1 MMEDEL
7 NHWSANFGLPQQSK
21 PWTPPERLRVYVAQS
36 NSPNLRAADH
46 FSLAHNMA
54 YVGQQRLTDRA
65 RPGMRVTIAF
75 TDATRACPDEQLVG
89 LLVADLVSAGVAET
103 DITLLCATGLHRP
116 TTQAERL
123 AKLGP
128 ELVERLDIV
137 DHQALNP
144 AELVHLGEIEGLPV
158 VVNRRC
164 VETDLLLATGVVEP
178 HQYAGY
184 SGGAKTAVIG
194 CGGEATIQ
202 ATHGPAML
210 DHPGTRLGA
219 VEGNPFQAF
228 VRQAG
233 ARIGLA
239 YVVNVL
245 LDETEE
251 IIAAAA
257 GEPAEVHDH
266 LVEQARRIYEAPAP
280 RPAHLALAG
289 VSAVKATNLYQASRA
304 ATYLALADRTPLLPG
319 APIVLPAPIP
329 EGAGQGTGEQRFFD
343 ILSAAESPAQL
354 IAELRRTG
362 FPAGAQRAYILAQVL
377 AQHPVIVVGAEHP
390 EIVQACHMHAAPDL
404 ESGLA
409 LAEKL
414 ARQHFGIAA
423 PQRLDFLVVPHAL
436 LTLPKLVTE

>member
-1 MMEDEL
+1 MH
-7 NHWSANFGLPQQSK
+7 NSTLPDF
-21 PWTPPERLRVYVAQS
+21 PTPNRLRLHIAESGAQH
-36 NSPNLRAADH
+36 RH
-46 FSLAHNMA
+46 ISLADDLVYM
-54 YVGQQRLTDRA
+54 GRQRLADLA
-65 RPGMRVTIAF
+65 RPGMRVTIAC

-89 LLVADLVSAGVAET
+89 LLVAELASAGVAEV

-116 TTQAERL
+116 TTPAERL

-128 ELVERLDIV
+128 RLLERLHIV
-137 DHQALNP
+137 DHQAMDP
-144 AELVHLGEIEGLPV
+144 GELVNLGEIDGLPV

-184 SGGAKTAVIG
+184 SGGAKTVVIG

-210 DHPGTRLGA
+210 DHPGVRLGA
-219 VEGNPFQAF
+219 IEGNPFQAF
-228 VRQAG
+228 GRRAG

-245 LDETEE
+245 LNEAGE

-257 GEPAEVHDH
+257 GEPAAVHDY
-266 LVEQARRIYEAPAP
+266 LVERARQVYETPVP

-289 VSAVKATNLYQASRA
+289 VSAAKAANLYQASRA
-304 ATYLALADRTPLLPG
+304 ATYLALTDRTPLLPG
-319 APIVLPAPIP
+319 APILLPAPIP
-329 EGAGQGTGEQRFFD
+329 EGAGQGAGEQRFLD

-354 IAELRRTG
+354 IAELRRNG
-362 FPAGAQRAYILAQVL
+362 FPAGGQRAYILAQVL
-377 AQHPVIVVGAEHP
+377 ARHPVIVAGAEHP
-390 EIVQACHMHAAPDL
+390 EIVRACHMQAAPDL
-404 ESGLA
+404 ASGLA
-409 LAEKL
+409 LAENL

-423 PQRLDFLVVPHAL
+423 PLPLDFLVVPHAL
-436 LTLPKLVTE
+436 LTLPKLMAE